1 MIKNNQTQTIIFKKK
16 PKIIGYYSVVGPK
29 EKNGFFG
36 PYFDYTLNDDSF
48 GEDSYE
54 KAERKILEHAVLGAV
69 EKAKLQPSDISVLL
83 SGDLLNQIISSTFT
97 ARQYETNFIGLYGAC
112 STMAES
118 MAVGS
123 TFIESGLFDNV
134 VCATVSHFSS
144 AERQYRFPLELG
156 NQRPPTSQ
164 WTVTGAGA
172 LVLSQKGEGPVISMA
187 TIGKVVDWGI
197 CDVNNMGAA
206 MAPAAMST
214 LVAHFKETKT
224 RPEDY
229 DLVVTGDL
237 GKHGSEV
244 LIDLMEEEGYVLGDN
259 YGDCGQ
265 MYYKNNQKVFMG
277 GSGCGCSA
285 SVLNSYILRKVEE
298 GEYNKVLFVPTGALL
313 SPLSC
318 QQGDTIPCI
327 AHAIVIEKGVAK

>member
-1 MIKNNQTQTIIFKKK
+1 VLDNDLWC
-16 PKIIGYYSVVGPK
+16 
-29 EKNGFFG
+29 EK
-36 PYFDYTLNDDSF
+36 
-48 GEDSYE
+48 SYE
-54 KAERKILEHAVLGAV
+54 KCESKMQRDAVSGAIKKAGLKRDDIDIMLG
-69 EKAKLQPSDISVLL
+69 
-83 SGDLLNQIISSTFT
+83 GDLLNELSATSLA
-97 ARQYETNFIGLYGAC
+97 ARNFPSAFLGLYNAC
-112 STMAES
+112 STFSES
-118 MAVGS
+118 LIVGAMLISGGYAQNVTCS
-123 TFIESGLFDNV
+123 TS
-134 VCATVSHFSS
+134 SHFAS

-224 RPEDY
+224 KPEDY
-229 DLVVTGDL
+229 DLIVTGDL

-244 LIDLMEEEGYVLGDN
+244 LVDLMEEEGYVLGDN

-285 SVLNSYILRKVEE
+285 SVLNSYILQKVEE
-298 GEYNKVLFVPTGALL
+298 GVYNKVLFVPTGALL